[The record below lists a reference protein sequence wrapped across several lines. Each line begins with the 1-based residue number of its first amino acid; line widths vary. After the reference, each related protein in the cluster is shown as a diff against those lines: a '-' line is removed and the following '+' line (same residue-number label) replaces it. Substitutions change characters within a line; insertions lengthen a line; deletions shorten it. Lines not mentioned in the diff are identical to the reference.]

1 MRHAAELFLKAA
13 TVSLQKLYKIRGQA
27 IEPFDLEGSH
37 DLGKIWSYVK
47 SNALAFEERYN
58 KLIKAL
64 SRGLNDI
71 AEIDS
76 TGQVFRYPFDREN
89 NKHLVAVSV
98 INIIVIRDQWRPLE
112 RQLRNLDRLNDD
124 LLLEYA
130 QGAFTA
136 HLSRYQLGKIAA
148 ALPRRESWGTA
159 AFNAAKASIRS
170 TYALSGNEF
179 SKALNIIQ
187 ECRDLAALF
196 GYVTDIPGLKE
207 ESIGRFFDIWSKMHD
222 LGRMLKP
229 VDENFDP
236 GISFFDIDPE
246 ELRRQR
252 ELDAALKR
260 ELIET
265 LDPEAFAALDALF
278 YFHRDYQFSEQ
289 FERQL
294 TIERDKLPMY
304 KSDRKAYGSAARHLL
319 EKTGA
324 LTDILNSLNFL
335 GQTSLVNF
343 LVRRYNLE
351 VYIEQLL
358 EPSKRARKSLSK
370 IYL

>member
-1 MRHAAELFLKAA
+1 MKHIAQQNSTFRSSEPTWANACVGDNGYPQIFDYASGFADAANLLLDQVIKDHGLSHHVDNFIYPICFNMRHAAELFLKAA

-47 SNALAFEERYN
+47 SNALAFDERYN
-58 KLIKAL
+58 KLIEAL

-236 GISFFDIDPE
+236 GISFFDMDPE

-260 ELIET
+260 ELIRRWILRLLPRLT
-265 LDPEAFAALDALF
+265 LSFTSTA
-278 YFHRDYQFSEQ
+278 
-289 FERQL
+289 
-294 TIERDKLPMY
+294 TI
-304 KSDRKAYGSAARHLL
+304 SFQSSSSG
-319 EKTGA
+319 
-324 LTDILNSLNFL
+324 N
-335 GQTSLVNF
+335 
-343 LVRRYNLE
+343 
-351 VYIEQLL
+351 
-358 EPSKRARKSLSK
+358 
-370 IYL
+370 